1 MKSTNLYLYRGLI
14 YLRGKR
20 NRSTPNKLKRKD
32 NNMKQSEFKRMMND
46 SKVIINNLISEL
58 VYLRALSEPNKE
70 LIKEK
75 EKELKLTVENVSKN
89 FLLYYGVE

>member
-1 MKSTNLYLYRGLI
+1 
-14 YLRGKR
+14 
-20 NRSTPNKLKRKD
+20 
-32 NNMKQSEFKRMMND
+32 MKQSEFKRMMND
-46 SKVIINNLISEL
+46 SKVIINNLTSEL

>member
-1 MKSTNLYLYRGLI
+1 
-14 YLRGKR
+14 
-20 NRSTPNKLKRKD
+20 
-32 NNMKQSEFKRMMND
+32 MKQSEFKRMMND
-46 SKVIINNLISEL
+46 SKIIINNLISEL

>member
-1 MKSTNLYLYRGLI
+1 
-14 YLRGKR
+14 
-20 NRSTPNKLKRKD
+20 
-32 NNMKQSEFKRMMND
+32 MKQSEFKRMMND